1 MRLIR
6 MKRGVKVTS
15 LVNLY
20 YKKNVN
26 PTPREWIHHG
36 PPSSCYATN
45 LAMTFLD
52 VDTNIDF
59 ITSVGPW

>member
-1 MRLIR
+1 MRLIK

-20 YKKNVN
+20 YKKDVSPMPNQ
-26 PTPREWIHHG
+26 WIHHG
-36 PPSSCYATN
+36 PPSSYYATN
-45 LAMTFLD
+45 LAMSFLD
-52 VDTNIDF
+52 VNANVDF